1 MKDIS
6 QIMRQAQQMQ
16 AKINEAQKKLEAME
30 VEGSSG
36 GGMVKLTITGKNAL
50 VSIAID
56 PSLMVADERE
66 ILEDLIKAAH
76 DDARRKLDD
85 AQNEQMKGLSGGLGI
100 LPGFKM
106 RSNGPF
112 NLPGLIGVASG
123 WERHRRIARA
133 RGRRGADGDDGSRP
147 KKAAMTARE
156 RVDALD
162 PALPR
167 DGQDCRAGTAPTIR

>member
-36 GGMVKLTITGKNAL
+36 GGMVKLRITGKNAL

-106 RSNGPF
+106 PF
-112 NLPGLIGVASG
+112 
-123 WERHRRIARA
+123 
-133 RGRRGADGDDGSRP
+133 
-147 KKAAMTARE
+147 
-156 RVDALD
+156 
-162 PALPR
+162 
-167 DGQDCRAGTAPTIR
+167 

>member
-30 VEGSSG
+30 VEGTAG
-36 GGMVKLTITGKNAL
+36 GGMVRLRISGKNAL
-50 VSIAID
+50 LGITID

-76 DDARRKLDD
+76 DDARRKLET
-85 AQNEQMKGLSGGLGI
+85 AQNDEMKGLSGGLGI

-106 RSNGPF
+106 PF
-112 NLPGLIGVASG
+112 
-123 WERHRRIARA
+123 
-133 RGRRGADGDDGSRP
+133 
-147 KKAAMTARE
+147 
-156 RVDALD
+156 
-162 PALPR
+162 
-167 DGQDCRAGTAPTIR
+167 

>member
-30 VEGSSG
+30 VDGSSG
-36 GGMVKLTITGKNAL
+36 GGMVKLRITGKTGL
-50 VSIAID
+50 LSVSID

-76 DDARRKLDD
+76 DDARRKLED
-85 AQNEQMKGLSGGLGI
+85 AQNEEMKGLGGGLGI

-106 RSNGPF
+106 PF
-112 NLPGLIGVASG
+112 
-123 WERHRRIARA
+123 
-133 RGRRGADGDDGSRP
+133 
-147 KKAAMTARE
+147 
-156 RVDALD
+156 
-162 PALPR
+162 
-167 DGQDCRAGTAPTIR
+167 

>member
-36 GGMVKLTITGKNAL
+36 GGMVKLRITGKNAL
-50 VSIAID
+50 ISISID
-56 PSLMVADERE
+56 PSLMVADDRE

-76 DDARRKLDD
+76 DDARRKLEDS
-85 AQNEQMKGLSGGLGI
+85 QNEEMKGLSGGLGI

-106 RSNGPF
+106 PF
-112 NLPGLIGVASG
+112 
-123 WERHRRIARA
+123 
-133 RGRRGADGDDGSRP
+133 
-147 KKAAMTARE
+147 
-156 RVDALD
+156 
-162 PALPR
+162 
-167 DGQDCRAGTAPTIR
+167 

>member
-30 VEGSSG
+30 VDGSSG
-36 GGMVKLTITGKNAL
+36 GGMVKLRITGKNAL

-106 RSNGPF
+106 PF
-112 NLPGLIGVASG
+112 
-123 WERHRRIARA
+123 
-133 RGRRGADGDDGSRP
+133 
-147 KKAAMTARE
+147 
-156 RVDALD
+156 
-162 PALPR
+162 
-167 DGQDCRAGTAPTIR
+167 